1 MSEALSLPKALHE
14 KVLNT
19 IVDKFSLTEEL
30 SADGEAFLP
39 LFSQLPMHQGSVG
52 YMRKF
57 TGNPLFQVV
66 TSSIVVPA
74 LQLDSHMVF
83 AFTPSDSAVPHF
95 TVDSVCAG
103 EHHAFHL
110 DLIPRMDLGSQLTYM
125 NEVFLPLTESW
136 ERGSSIEGLSRAHL
150 SPRQLGIMSPW
161 MLANRATESA
171 FEEITAV
178 VDDYLEH
185 WFSLLEK
192 GVSAEALNG
201 VTSEELIARDA
212 RNKFAI
218 FNADVDPVWQ
228 RIAPLVGEE
237 AASKQIETLRAIS
250 G

>member
-1 MSEALSLPKALHE
+1 MSMSLPKALHE

-19 IVDKFSLTEEL
+19 IVERFNLVEDLAE
-30 SADGEAFLP
+30 DGGPFLP
-39 LFSQLPMHQGSVG
+39 LTSHIPMHEGSVG
-52 YMRKF
+52 HMRRF
-57 TGNPLFQVV
+57 TGSPLFQVV

-83 AFTPSDSAVPHF
+83 AFTPSDSAIPHF

-110 DLIPRMDLGSQLTYM
+110 DLIPRMDLGSQLAYM

-136 ERGSSIEGLSRAHL
+136 ERGSAIEGLSRAHL

-171 FEEITAV
+171 FVDIGSV
-178 VDDYLEH
+178 VDDYLNH
-185 WFSLLEK
+185 WFGLVEK
-192 GVSAEALNG
+192 GISSEALYG
-201 VTSEELIARDA
+201 LTASELIERDR

-228 RIAPLVGEE
+228 RIAPLVGSE
-237 AASKQIETLRAIS
+237 AAEKQIETLRAVS
-250 G
+250 A

>member
-1 MSEALSLPKALHE
+1 MSLPKALHE
-14 KVLNT
+14 KVLKA
-19 IVDKFSLTEEL
+19 IVERFDLVEDLAE
-30 SADGEAFLP
+30 DGGPFLP
-39 LFSQLPMHQGSVG
+39 LNSHIPMHEGSVG
-52 YMRKF
+52 YMRRF
-57 TGNPLFQVV
+57 TGSPMFQVV

-136 ERGSSIEGLSRAHL
+136 ERGSAIEGLSRAHL

-171 FEEITAV
+171 FVEIGSV
-178 VDDYLEH
+178 VDDYLNH
-185 WFSLLEK
+185 WFGLVENGIST
-192 GVSAEALNG
+192 EALNG
-201 VTSEELIARDA
+201 LSASELIERDR

-228 RIAPLVGEE
+228 RIAPLVGNE
-237 AASKQIETLRAIS
+237 AAEKQIETLRAVS
-250 G
+250 A

>member
-1 MSEALSLPKALHE
+1 MSMSLPKALHE
-14 KVLNT
+14 KVLKA
-19 IVDKFSLTEEL
+19 IVERFDLVEDLAE
-30 SADGEAFLP
+30 DGGPFLP
-39 LFSQLPMHQGSVG
+39 LNSHIPMHEGSVG
-52 YMRKF
+52 YMRRF
-57 TGNPLFQVV
+57 TGNPMFQVV

-110 DLIPRMDLGSQLTYM
+110 DLIPRMDLGSQLAYM

-136 ERGSSIEGLSRAHL
+136 ERGSAIEGLSRAHL

-171 FEEITAV
+171 FVEIGSL
-178 VDDYLEH
+178 VDDYLNH
-185 WFSLLEK
+185 WFGLVENGLST
-192 GVSAEALNG
+192 EALNG
-201 VTSEELIARDA
+201 LSASELIERDR

-228 RIAPLVGEE
+228 RIAPLVGNE
-237 AASKQIETLRAIS
+237 AAEKQIETLRAVS
-250 G
+250 A

>member
-1 MSEALSLPKALHE
+1 MSMSLPKALHE
-14 KVLNT
+14 KVLKA
-19 IVDKFSLTEEL
+19 IVERFDLVEDLAE
-30 SADGEAFLP
+30 DGGPFLP
-39 LFSQLPMHQGSVG
+39 LNSHIPMHEGSVG
-52 YMRKF
+52 YMRRF
-57 TGNPLFQVV
+57 TGSPMFQVV

-136 ERGSSIEGLSRAHL
+136 ERGSAIEGLSRAHL

-171 FEEITAV
+171 FVEIGSV
-178 VDDYLEH
+178 VDDYLNH
-185 WFSLLEK
+185 WFGLVENGIST
-192 GVSAEALNG
+192 EALNG
-201 VTSEELIARDA
+201 LSASELIERDR

-228 RIAPLVGEE
+228 RIAPLVGNE
-237 AASKQIETLRAIS
+237 AAEKQIETLRAVS
-250 G
+250 A

>member
-1 MSEALSLPKALHE
+1 MSLPKALHE
-14 KVLNT
+14 KVLKA
-19 IVDKFSLTEEL
+19 IVERFDLVEDLAE
-30 SADGEAFLP
+30 DGGPFLP
-39 LFSQLPMHQGSVG
+39 LNSHIPMHEGSVG
-52 YMRKF
+52 YMRRF
-57 TGNPLFQVV
+57 TGNPMFQVV

-110 DLIPRMDLGSQLTYM
+110 DLIPRMDLGSQLAYM

-136 ERGSSIEGLSRAHL
+136 ERGSAIEGLSRAHL

-171 FEEITAV
+171 FVEIGSV
-178 VDDYLEH
+178 VDDYLNH
-185 WFSLLEK
+185 WFGLVENGIST
-192 GVSAEALNG
+192 EALNEL
-201 VTSEELIARDA
+201 SASELIERDR

-228 RIAPLVGEE
+228 RIAPLVGNE
-237 AASKQIETLRAIS
+237 AAEKQIETLRAVS
-250 G
+250 A

>member
-1 MSEALSLPKALHE
+1 MSMSLPKALHE
-14 KVLNT
+14 KVLKA
-19 IVDKFSLTEEL
+19 IVERFDLVEDLAE
-30 SADGEAFLP
+30 DGGPFLP
-39 LFSQLPMHQGSVG
+39 LNSHIPMHEGSVG
-52 YMRKF
+52 YMRRF
-57 TGNPLFQVV
+57 TGNPMFQVV

-110 DLIPRMDLGSQLTYM
+110 DLIPRMDLGSQLAYM

-136 ERGSSIEGLSRAHL
+136 ERGSAIEGLSRAHL

-171 FEEITAV
+171 FVEIGSV
-178 VDDYLEH
+178 VDDYLNH
-185 WFSLLEK
+185 WFGLVENGIST
-192 GVSAEALNG
+192 EALNG
-201 VTSEELIARDA
+201 LSASELIERDR

-228 RIAPLVGEE
+228 RIAPLVGNE
-237 AASKQIETLRAIS
+237 AAEKQIETLRAVS
-250 G
+250 A

>member
-1 MSEALSLPKALHE
+1 MSLPKALHE
-14 KVLNT
+14 KVLKA
-19 IVDKFSLTEEL
+19 IVERFDLVEDLAE
-30 SADGEAFLP
+30 DGGPFLP
-39 LFSQLPMHQGSVG
+39 LNSHIPMHEGSVG
-52 YMRKF
+52 YMRRF
-57 TGNPLFQVV
+57 TGNPMFQVV

-110 DLIPRMDLGSQLTYM
+110 DLIPRMDLGSQLAYM

-136 ERGSSIEGLSRAHL
+136 ERGSAIEGLSRAHL

-171 FEEITAV
+171 FVEIGSV
-178 VDDYLEH
+178 VDDYLNH
-185 WFSLLEK
+185 WFGLVENGIST
-192 GVSAEALNG
+192 EALNG
-201 VTSEELIARDA
+201 LSASELIERDR

-228 RIAPLVGEE
+228 RIAPLVGNE
-237 AASKQIETLRAIS
+237 AAEKQIETLRAVS
-250 G
+250 A

>member
-1 MSEALSLPKALHE
+1 MSMSLPKALHE
-14 KVLNT
+14 KVLKA
-19 IVDKFSLTEEL
+19 IVERFDLVEDLAE
-30 SADGEAFLP
+30 DGGPFLP
-39 LFSQLPMHQGSVG
+39 LNSHIPMHEGSVG
-52 YMRKF
+52 YMRRF
-57 TGNPLFQVV
+57 TGNPMFQVV

-110 DLIPRMDLGSQLTYM
+110 DLIPRMDLGSQLAYM

-136 ERGSSIEGLSRAHL
+136 ERGSAIEGLSRAHL

-171 FEEITAV
+171 FVEIGSV
-178 VDDYLEH
+178 VDDYLNH
-185 WFSLLEK
+185 WFGLVENGIST
-192 GVSAEALNG
+192 EALNG
-201 VTSEELIARDA
+201 LSANELIERDR

-228 RIAPLVGEE
+228 RIAPLVGNE
-237 AASKQIETLRAIS
+237 AAEKQIETLRAVS
-250 G
+250 A

>member
-1 MSEALSLPKALHE
+1 MSLPKALHE
-14 KVLNT
+14 KVLKA
-19 IVDKFSLTEEL
+19 IVERFDLVEDLAE
-30 SADGEAFLP
+30 DGGPFLP
-39 LFSQLPMHQGSVG
+39 LNSHIPMHEGSVG
-52 YMRKF
+52 YMRRF
-57 TGNPLFQVV
+57 TGNPMFQVV

-136 ERGSSIEGLSRAHL
+136 ERGSAIEGLSRAHL

-171 FEEITAV
+171 FVEIGSV
-178 VDDYLEH
+178 VDDYLNH
-185 WFSLLEK
+185 WFGLVENGIST
-192 GVSAEALNG
+192 EALNG
-201 VTSEELIARDA
+201 LSASELIERDR

-228 RIAPLVGEE
+228 RIAPLVGNE
-237 AASKQIETLRAIS
+237 AAEKQIETLRAVS
-250 G
+250 A

>member
-1 MSEALSLPKALHE
+1 MSMSLPKALHE
-14 KVLNT
+14 KVLKA
-19 IVDKFSLTEEL
+19 IVERFDLVEDLAE
-30 SADGEAFLP
+30 DGGPFLP
-39 LFSQLPMHQGSVG
+39 LNSHIPMHEGSVG
-52 YMRKF
+52 YMRRF
-57 TGNPLFQVV
+57 TGNPMFQVV

-83 AFTPSDSAVPHF
+83 AFTPSGSAVPHF

-110 DLIPRMDLGSQLTYM
+110 DLIPRMDLGSQLSYM

-136 ERGSSIEGLSRAHL
+136 ERGSAIEGLSRAHL

-171 FEEITAV
+171 FVEIGSV
-178 VDDYLEH
+178 VDDYLNH
-185 WFSLLEK
+185 WFGLVENGIST
-192 GVSAEALNG
+192 EALNG
-201 VTSEELIARDA
+201 LSASELIERDR

-228 RIAPLVGEE
+228 RIAPLVGNE
-237 AASKQIETLRAIS
+237 AAEKQIETLRAVS
-250 G
+250 A

>member
-1 MSEALSLPKALHE
+1 MSMSLPKALHE
-14 KVLNT
+14 KVLKA
-19 IVDKFSLTEEL
+19 IVERFDLVEDLAE
-30 SADGEAFLP
+30 DGGPFLP
-39 LFSQLPMHQGSVG
+39 LNSHIPMHEGSVG
-52 YMRKF
+52 YMRRF
-57 TGNPLFQVV
+57 TGNPMFQVV

-110 DLIPRMDLGSQLTYM
+110 DLIPRMDLGSQLAYM

-136 ERGSSIEGLSRAHL
+136 ERGSAIEGLSRAHL

-171 FEEITAV
+171 FVEIGSV
-178 VDDYLEH
+178 VDDYLNH
-185 WFSLLEK
+185 WFGLVENGLST
-192 GVSAEALNG
+192 EALNG
-201 VTSEELIARDA
+201 LSASELIERDR

-228 RIAPLVGEE
+228 RIAPLVGNE
-237 AASKQIETLRAIS
+237 AAEKQIETLRAVS
-250 G
+250 A

>member
-1 MSEALSLPKALHE
+1 MSMSLPKALHE
-14 KVLNT
+14 KVLKA
-19 IVDKFSLTEEL
+19 IVERFDLVEDLAE
-30 SADGEAFLP
+30 DGGPFLP
-39 LFSQLPMHQGSVG
+39 LNSHIPMHEGSVG
-52 YMRKF
+52 YMRRF
-57 TGNPLFQVV
+57 TGNPMFQVV

-83 AFTPSDSAVPHF
+83 AFTPSGSAVPHF

-110 DLIPRMDLGSQLTYM
+110 DLIPRMDLGSQLAYM

-136 ERGSSIEGLSRAHL
+136 ERGSAIEGLSRAHL

-171 FEEITAV
+171 FVEIGSV
-178 VDDYLEH
+178 VDDYLNH
-185 WFSLLEK
+185 WFGLVENGIST
-192 GVSAEALNG
+192 EALNG
-201 VTSEELIARDA
+201 LSASELIERDR

-228 RIAPLVGEE
+228 RIAPLVGNE
-237 AASKQIETLRAIS
+237 AAEKQIETLRAVS
-250 G
+250 A

>member
-1 MSEALSLPKALHE
+1 MSMSLPKALHE
-14 KVLNT
+14 KVLKA
-19 IVDKFSLTEEL
+19 IVERFDLVEDLAE
-30 SADGEAFLP
+30 DGGPFLP
-39 LFSQLPMHQGSVG
+39 LNSHIPMHEGSVG
-52 YMRKF
+52 YMRRF
-57 TGNPLFQVV
+57 TGSPMFQVV

-83 AFTPSDSAVPHF
+83 AFTPSGSAVPHF

-110 DLIPRMDLGSQLTYM
+110 DLIPRMDLGSQLAYM

-136 ERGSSIEGLSRAHL
+136 ERGSAIEGLSRAHL

-171 FEEITAV
+171 FVEIGSV
-178 VDDYLEH
+178 VDDYLNH
-185 WFSLLEK
+185 WFGLVENGIST
-192 GVSAEALNG
+192 EALNG
-201 VTSEELIARDA
+201 LSASELIERDR

-228 RIAPLVGEE
+228 RIAPLVGNE
-237 AASKQIETLRAIS
+237 AAEKQIETLRAVS
-250 G
+250 A

>member
-1 MSEALSLPKALHE
+1 MSMSLPKALHE
-14 KVLNT
+14 KVLNA
-19 IVDKFSLTEEL
+19 IVDRFNLIEDL
-30 SADGEAFLP
+30 ADDGGPFLP
-39 LFSQLPMHQGSVG
+39 LVSHIPMHDGSVG
-52 YMRKF
+52 YMRRF
-57 TGNPLFQVV
+57 TGSPLFQVV

-83 AFTPSDSAVPHF
+83 AFTPSDSAIPHF

-110 DLIPRMDLGSQLTYM
+110 DLIPRLDLGSQLAYM

-136 ERGSSIEGLSRAHL
+136 ERGSAIEGLSRAHL

-171 FEEITAV
+171 FVEIGQV
-178 VDDYLEH
+178 VDDYLAH
-185 WFSLLEK
+185 WFTLVDK
-192 GVSAEALNG
+192 GISSEALNG
-201 VTSEELIARDA
+201 ISANELIERDR

-228 RIAPLVGEE
+228 RIAPLVGQ
-237 AASKQIETLRAIS
+237 AAADKQIETLRAV
-250 G
+250 GV

>member
-1 MSEALSLPKALHE
+1 MSMSLPKALHE
-14 KVLNT
+14 KVLQA
-19 IVDKFSLTEEL
+19 IVERFEL
-30 SADGEAFLP
+30 VEDTGEDGGPFLP
-39 LFSQLPMHQGSVG
+39 LISHIPMHEGSVG
-52 YMRKF
+52 YMRRF
-57 TGNPLFQVV
+57 TGGPLFQVV

-83 AFTPSDSAVPHF
+83 AFTPSDSAIPHF

-110 DLIPRMDLGSQLTYM
+110 DLIPRMDLGSQLNYM

-136 ERGSSIEGLSRAHL
+136 ERGSAIEGLSRAHL

-171 FEEITAV
+171 FVDIGKV

-185 WFSLLEK
+185 WFGLVESGISSAAVN
-192 GVSAEALNG
+192 GVSA
-201 VTSEELIARDA
+201 TELIERDR

-228 RIAPLVGEE
+228 RIAPLVGKE
-237 AASKQIETLRAIS
+237 AADKQIETLRAVS
-250 G
+250 A

>member
-1 MSEALSLPKALHE
+1 MSMSLPKALHE
-14 KVLNT
+14 KVLKA
-19 IVDKFSLTEEL
+19 IVERFDLVEDLAE
-30 SADGEAFLP
+30 DGGPFLP
-39 LFSQLPMHQGSVG
+39 LNSHIPMHEGSVG
-52 YMRKF
+52 YMRRF
-57 TGNPLFQVV
+57 TGSPMFQVV

-110 DLIPRMDLGSQLTYM
+110 DLIPRMDLGSQLAYM

-136 ERGSSIEGLSRAHL
+136 ERGSAIEGLSRAHL

-171 FEEITAV
+171 FVEIGSV
-178 VDDYLEH
+178 VDDYLNH
-185 WFSLLEK
+185 WFGLVENGIST
-192 GVSAEALNG
+192 EALNG
-201 VTSEELIARDA
+201 LSASELIERDR

-228 RIAPLVGEE
+228 RIAPLVGNE
-237 AASKQIETLRAIS
+237 AAEKQIETLRAVS
-250 G
+250 A

>member
-1 MSEALSLPKALHE
+1 MSMSLPKALHE
-14 KVLNT
+14 KVLKA
-19 IVDKFSLTEEL
+19 IAERFDLVEDLAE
-30 SADGEAFLP
+30 DGGPFLP
-39 LFSQLPMHQGSVG
+39 LNSHIPMHEGSVG
-52 YMRKF
+52 YMRRF
-57 TGNPLFQVV
+57 TGNPMFQVV

-136 ERGSSIEGLSRAHL
+136 ERGSAIEGLSRAHL

-171 FEEITAV
+171 FVEIGSV
-178 VDDYLEH
+178 VDDYLNH
-185 WFSLLEK
+185 WFGLVENGIST
-192 GVSAEALNG
+192 EALNG
-201 VTSEELIARDA
+201 LSASELIERDR

-228 RIAPLVGEE
+228 RIAPLVGNE
-237 AASKQIETLRAIS
+237 AAEKQIETLRAVS
-250 G
+250 A

>member
-1 MSEALSLPKALHE
+1 MSMSLPKALHE
-14 KVLNT
+14 KVLKA
-19 IVDKFSLTEEL
+19 IVERFDLVEDLAE
-30 SADGEAFLP
+30 DGGPFLP
-39 LFSQLPMHQGSVG
+39 LNSHIPMHEGSVG
-52 YMRKF
+52 YMRRF
-57 TGNPLFQVV
+57 TGNPMFQVV

-136 ERGSSIEGLSRAHL
+136 ERGSAIEGLSRAHL

-171 FEEITAV
+171 FVEIGSV
-178 VDDYLEH
+178 VDDYLNH
-185 WFSLLEK
+185 WFGLVENGIST
-192 GVSAEALNG
+192 EALNG
-201 VTSEELIARDA
+201 LSASELIERDR

-228 RIAPLVGEE
+228 RIAPLVGNE
-237 AASKQIETLRAIS
+237 AAEKQIETLRAVS
-250 G
+250 A

>member
-1 MSEALSLPKALHE
+1 MSMSLPKALHE
-14 KVLNT
+14 KVLKA
-19 IVDKFSLTEEL
+19 IVERFDLVEDLAE
-30 SADGEAFLP
+30 DGGPFLP
-39 LFSQLPMHQGSVG
+39 LNSHIPMHEGSVG
-52 YMRKF
+52 YMRRF
-57 TGNPLFQVV
+57 TGNPMFQVV

-110 DLIPRMDLGSQLTYM
+110 DLIPRMDLGSQLSYM

-136 ERGSSIEGLSRAHL
+136 ERGSAIEGLSRAHL

-171 FEEITAV
+171 FVEIGSV
-178 VDDYLEH
+178 VDDYLNH
-185 WFSLLEK
+185 WFGLVENGIST
-192 GVSAEALNG
+192 EALNEL
-201 VTSEELIARDA
+201 SASELIERDR

-228 RIAPLVGEE
+228 RIAPLVGNE
-237 AASKQIETLRAIS
+237 AAEKQIETLRAVS
-250 G
+250 A

>member
-1 MSEALSLPKALHE
+1 MSMSLPKTLHE
-14 KVLNT
+14 KVLQA
-19 IVDKFSLTEEL
+19 IVERFEL
-30 SADGEAFLP
+30 LEDTGEDGGPFLP
-39 LFSQLPMHQGSVG
+39 LTSHIPMHEGSVG
-52 YMRKF
+52 YMRRF
-57 TGNPLFQVV
+57 TGGPLFQVV

-83 AFTPSDSAVPHF
+83 AFTPSDSAIPHF

-110 DLIPRMDLGSQLTYM
+110 DLIPRMDLGSQLNYM

-136 ERGSSIEGLSRAHL
+136 ERGSAIEGLSRAHL

-171 FEEITAV
+171 FVDIGKV

-185 WFSLLEK
+185 WFGLVES
-192 GVSAEALNG
+192 GISSAALNG
-201 VTSEELIARDA
+201 VSATELIERDR

-228 RIAPLVGEE
+228 RIAPLVGKE
-237 AASKQIETLRAIS
+237 AADKQIETLRAVS
-250 G
+250 A